1 MGNQFYSSGAIKM
14 KTNAPDKLLTFLI
27 VSGVALLLVTPGC
40 SRPQGV
46 IFEPLA
52 EPLVWPDLPEVPRIA
67 YVGSI
72 STEEDLKPAV
82 SWSQGLT
89 ELIFGRD
96 DVGVLVSPTAV
107 ICDAQKMYITD
118 SSPGV
123 LHIFDMQSR
132 QYKQVS
138 ALSPNE
144 RLMMPV
150 AIAFM
155 GQNICIADS
164 VLKRVCVFDKEG
176 DFKFAFGQDVLSR
189 PTGVAFSVSNQR
201 VYVADTAN
209 HKVNV
214 FDEKGQW
221 LFEFGSRGVGPGKF
235 NFPTHLWAD
244 RDGKIYVS
252 DTLNYRVQVF
262 SEDGTFMTVFGIH
275 GDRPG
280 NFAHPAGV
288 ATDSDGHVYVVDK
301 QYENIQIFDSEGN
314 ILMAFGTEGHGPG
327 DFWLPAG
334 LYICSNDRI
343 YIADSF
349 NKRIQ
354 VFQYLVTG
362 GGENEI

>member
-1 MGNQFYSSGAIKM
+1 MQN
-14 KTNAPDKLLTFLI
+14 NALDKLLTLLI
-27 VSGVALLLVTPGC
+27 VSGVALFLVIPGC

-46 IFEPLA
+46 IFEPLT
-52 EPLVWPDLPEVPRIA
+52 EPLVWPDPPEAPRIA

-72 STEEDLKPAV
+72 STEEDLKPPV
-82 SWSQGLT
+82 TWSQGLT

-96 DVGVLVSPTAV
+96 DIGVLVSPTAV

-118 SSPGV
+118 GSSGV

-132 QYKQVS
+132 QYQQVS
-138 ALSPNE
+138 ALGLNE
-144 RLMMPV
+144 RLVMPV

-164 VLKRVCVFDKEG
+164 VLKKVCVFDKAG
-176 DFKFAFGQDVLSR
+176 NFKFSFGQDVLSR
-189 PTGVAFSVSNQR
+189 PTGVAFSASNQR
-201 VYVADTAN
+201 VYVTDTAN
-209 HKVNV
+209 HKINV
-214 FDEKGQW
+214 FDEQGRW

-244 RDGKIYVS
+244 GNGKIYVS

-262 SEDGTFMTVFGIH
+262 SDEGKFITVFGVH

-280 NFAHPAGV
+280 NFAHPAGI
-288 ATDSDGHVYVVDK
+288 ATDSEGHVYVVDK
-301 QYENIQIFDSEGN
+301 QYENIQIFDREGN
-314 ILMAFGTEGHGPG
+314 ILLAFGVEGNGPG

-334 LYICSNDRI
+334 LYICSSDRI

-354 VFQYLVTG
+354 VFQYLIAG
-362 GGENEI
+362 DDENEI